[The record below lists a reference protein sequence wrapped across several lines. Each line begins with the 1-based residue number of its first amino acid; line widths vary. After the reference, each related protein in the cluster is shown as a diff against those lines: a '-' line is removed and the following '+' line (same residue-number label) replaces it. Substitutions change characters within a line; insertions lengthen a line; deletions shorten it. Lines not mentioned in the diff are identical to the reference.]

1 MVRGLLPLAVSRG
14 HPLAGRGAASAEDL
28 ADYETAWATPG
39 ALYDTI
45 VPPHTPSGRPVRC
58 TRAVGGLHETLALV
72 ASGQIVPPT
81 VAGLPLAQRSDII
94 LLPLAGL
101 PPMRLGP
108 IWCTAHEN
116 ARIRALATT
125 AATRR
130 QTR

>member
-58 TRAVGGLHETLALV
+58 TRAV
-72 ASGQIVPPT
+72 
-81 VAGLPLAQRSDII
+81 AGLPLAQRSDII

>member
-1 MVRGLLPLAVSRG
+1 MDR
-14 HPLAGRGAASAEDL
+14 
-28 ADYETAWATPG
+28 
-39 ALYDTI
+39 
-45 VPPHTPSGRPVRC
+45 
-58 TRAVGGLHETLALV
+58 LHETLALV
-72 ASGQIVPPT
+72 ASGHFVHPT